1 MNPEALLQRL
11 AEVRREGNMIM
22 QQLEAMGLPRQQ
34 VVSMIQ
40 QAEAPQ
46 RTPQAQMPQA
56 MPQGMPQGMP
66 QEMPQGMPQGLL
78 G

>member
-46 RTPQAQMPQA
+46 RPPQAQMPQA

>member
-22 QQLEAMGLPRQQ
+22 QQLEAMGLPRRE
-34 VVSMIQ
+34 VVAMIQ

-46 RTPQAQMPQA
+46 GMPQGMPQMAQA
-56 MPQGMPQGMP
+56 MPQGMPQGL
-66 QEMPQGMPQGLL
+66 PQGLL
-78 G
+78 AG

>member
-22 QQLEAMGLPRQQ
+22 QQLEAMGLPRRE
-34 VVSMIQ
+34 VVAMIQ

-46 RTPQAQMPQA
+46 GMPQGMPQMAQA
-56 MPQGMPQGMP
+56 MPQGMPQG
-66 QEMPQGMPQGLL
+66 LL
-78 G
+78 AG

>member
-22 QQLEAMGLPRQQ
+22 QQLEAMGIPRRQ

-46 RTPQAQMPQA
+46 GVPQGVPQMAQA
-56 MPQGMPQGMP
+56 TPQGMPQGMP
-66 QEMPQGMPQGLL
+66 QGLL
-78 G
+78 AA

>member
-1 MNPEALLQRL
+1 LVKQEKKMNPEALLQRL

-22 QQLEAMGLPRQQ
+22 QQLEAMGLPRRQ

-46 RTPQAQMPQA
+46 AQ
-56 MPQGMPQGMP
+56 
-66 QEMPQGMPQGLL
+66 MPQGMPQGLPQGMPEGMPQGLL

>member
-22 QQLEAMGLPRQQ
+22 QQLEAMGLPRRE
-34 VVSMIQ
+34 VVAMIQ

-46 RTPQAQMPQA
+46 GPPQGMPQGVPQMAQA
-56 MPQGMPQGMP
+56 MPQGMPQGL
-66 QEMPQGMPQGLL
+66 PQGLL
-78 G
+78 AA

>member
-22 QQLEAMGLPRQQ
+22 QQLEAMGLPRRE
-34 VVSMIQ
+34 VVAMIQ

-46 RTPQAQMPQA
+46 GPPQGMPQMAQA
-56 MPQGMPQGMP
+56 MPQGMPQGL
-66 QEMPQGMPQGLL
+66 PQGLL
-78 G
+78 AG

>member
-22 QQLEAMGLPRQQ
+22 QQLEAMGLPRRQ

-46 RTPQAQMPQA
+46 RPPQMAQA
-56 MPQGMPQGMP
+56 APQGMPQGMP
-66 QEMPQGMPQGLL
+66 QGLL
-78 G
+78 AA

>member
-46 RTPQAQMPQA
+46 GVPQGVPQMAQA
-56 MPQGMPQGMP
+56 TPQGMPQGI
-66 QEMPQGMPQGLL
+66 PQGLL
-78 G
+78 AA